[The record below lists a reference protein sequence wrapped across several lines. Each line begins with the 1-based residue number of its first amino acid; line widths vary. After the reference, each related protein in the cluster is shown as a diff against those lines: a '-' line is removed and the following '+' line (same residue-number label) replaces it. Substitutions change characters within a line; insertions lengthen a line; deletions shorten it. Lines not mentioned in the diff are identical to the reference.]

1 MGETMGRFRTLASLL
16 LAVLVAG
23 ALAPAARAQTKLTV
37 AYGIASDFLVALTA
51 RDEGIFAKHGLDVTM
66 TVFTNGSLVP
76 QAMVSNTAQI
86 GFASGPV
93 MMLAADGGL
102 DLTIIAGTS
111 RIQKT
116 NPHSALVTR
125 AGVDVSKPSDLIGK
139 RIAVPGLNS
148 SLDLVLKKWLL
159 DGGVKL
165 DQVKVVEMPFQLM
178 GDNLKS
184 AQIDAAFPVQPML
197 DRIVTAGSG
206 TKSVDIQSAVN
217 PDFAAT
223 FWATTRDW
231 AKTNPQ
237 AVAAFRDSLA
247 DALAFIAANPDKAK
261 ETQLKYFHYAD
272 PSLSLQSLSV
282 KLADLQF
289 WYEICRQMALV
300 HKPIDTAALVFP
312 GTPIAQ

>member
-1 MGETMGRFRTLASLL
+1 MGRFRALAALL
-16 LAVLVAG
+16 IALLVTG
-23 ALAPAARAQTKLTV
+23 ALAPAAQAQTKLTL
-37 AYGIASDFLVALTA
+37 AYGIASDFLVVLTA

-66 TVFTNGSLVP
+66 TAFTNGSLVP

-93 MMLAADGGL
+93 LMLAEDGGL
-102 DLTIIAGTS
+102 DLTIISGIS

-116 NPHSALVTR
+116 NPHSALVMR
-125 AGVDVSKPSDLIGK
+125 AGVSVSKPSDLIGK
-139 RIAVPGLNS
+139 RIADPGLNS
-148 SLDLVLKKWLL
+148 SLDLVLKKWLV

-165 DQVKVVEMPFQLM
+165 DQVKVVELPFQLM
-178 GDNLKS
+178 GDNLKN

-197 DRIVTAGSG
+197 DRIIASGAG

-231 AKTNPQ
+231 AKANPQ
-237 AVAAFRDSLA
+237 AIAAFRDSLA
-247 DALAFIAANPDKAK
+247 DALTFIRGNPEAVK
-261 ETQLKYFHYAD
+261 EIQLKYFHYAD
-272 PSLSLQSLSV
+272 PSLPTISFSV

-289 WYEICRQMALV
+289 WYDICRQLDLV

>member
-1 MGETMGRFRTLASLL
+1 MGGSR
-16 LAVLVAG
+16 
-23 ALAPAARAQTKLTV
+23 ALAGGILAFWVTCVLAQTVQAQTKITV
-37 AYGIASDFLVALTA
+37 GYGIASDFLAVLTA
-51 RDEGIFAKHGLDVTM
+51 RDESIFAKHGLDVTM

-76 QAMVSNTAQI
+76 QAMVSGSAQI

-93 MMLAADGGL
+93 MMLAEDGGL
-102 DLTIIAGTS
+102 DLTIISGIS

-125 AGVDVSKPSDLIGK
+125 VGVSVSKPSDLVGK
-139 RIAVPGLNS
+139 RVADPGLNS
-148 SLDLVLKKWLL
+148 SLDLVLKKWLI

-165 DQVKVVEMPFQLM
+165 DEVKVVELPFQLM

-197 DRIVTAGSG
+197 DRIIAAGDG

-231 AKTNPQ
+231 ATANPQ
-237 AVAAFRDSLA
+237 AISAFRASLA
-247 DALAFIAANPDKAK
+247 DALAFIHDNPDAAKA
-261 ETQLKYFHYAD
+261 TQLKYFHYAD
-272 PSLSLQSLSV
+272 PSLSMASLSV

-289 WYEICRQMALV
+289 WYDICRQLNLV
-300 HKPIDTAALVFP
+300 HKPIDIAALVLP
-312 GTPIAQ
+312 GTPIAP